1 MYEEDQDEVERNDA
15 EEVTMSKI
23 FKHLFNVSV
32 CLVFYL
38 IDSEKTL
45 KNFKKLTIKL
55 VFLEAFV

>member
-1 MYEEDQDEVERNDA
+1 MCEDQDEVERNDA

-23 FKHLFNVSV
+23 IEDLFNMPV
-32 CLVFYL
+32 CLVFYF

-45 KNFKKLTIKL
+45 KNFKKLTMKF